1 MRTSNMHKVTNK
13 LLQIVDKIRD
23 VVLEKKYPLLNP
35 HLRRKAI
42 SKGALGVVLMLHRV
56 AEYDKSRLVPNED
69 LKVSPVFLQKTIDK
83 YRKAGFAFLSLDE
96 VYDVITEKNKI
107 DKPFVA
113 FTLDDGYLDNYT
125 TAYPI
130 FKRNQVPFCIF
141 VATDF
146 PDKRAILWW
155 ITIEDLILSNND
167 LQLSDGSTYICQ
179 TYQQKWDTF
188 RLIRE
193 KILKLDQ
200 RNLLNS
206 LQELFANYQINW
218 LAPIQKMGMSWEN
231 IKELGKEPLCTIGG
245 HTMSHPSFIPLTL
258 NEIKDE
264 IDGGIERLKSIID
277 YDIHHFAYPYGS
289 MKEDEEREYEY
300 LKTFNFKTT
309 FVSFGGVTTK
319 DDINNLTHLPRFMLH
334 R

>member
-1 MRTSNMHKVTNK
+1 MKDILNKMTNK
-13 LLQIVDKIRD
+13 ALFFSQRLRD
-23 VVLEKKYPLLNP
+23 FVLENKYPLLNP
-35 HLRRKAI
+35 YLRRKATI
-42 SKGALGVVLMLHRV
+42 KGTIGVVLMLHRV
-56 AEYDKSRLVPNED
+56 TDYNKSRLVPNED
-69 LKVSPVFLQKTIDK
+69 LKVSPTFLQKTIDK

-96 VYDVITEKNKI
+96 VYDVITEKAKI

-130 FKRNQVPFCIF
+130 FKKNKVPFCIF

-155 ITIEDLILSNND
+155 ISIEDLILSNNI
-167 LQLSDGSTYICQ
+167 LQLTDGSTYDCR
-179 TYQQKWDTF
+179 TYRQKWDTF

-193 KILKLDQ
+193 KILMLEQ
-200 RNLLNS
+200 RDLLSS
-206 LQELFANYQINW
+206 LKELFGNYQIDW
-218 LAPIQKMGMSWEN
+218 LAPIQEMSMSWEH

-245 HTMSHPSFIPLTL
+245 HTMSHPAFIPLTL
-258 NEIKDE
+258 DEIKDE
-264 IDGGIERLKSIID
+264 IDGGIKRLHSVLGYNIQ
-277 YDIHHFAYPYGS
+277 HFAYPYGS
-289 MKEDEEREYEY
+289 INEDGEREYEY
-300 LKTFNFKTT
+300 LKSFNFKTT